1 MSRTRPRFTLLTTF
15 GLGHMRPFP
24 GTWGSIPP
32 VLLALL
38 LIAVGAAPHDHPL
51 LFNAVMLAI
60 VLIFGHVCVHQG
72 DLAEAWFGRKDPS
85 EVVAD
90 ETAGQ
95 ALVLML
101 LPISQPHDGAS
112 WARAATVLLIAFVA
126 FRVLDIVKPWPA
138 RGLQRI
144 AGGWGVLIDDLVVA
158 IPAWGVVQ
166 LAGFVLPG

>member
-1 MSRTRPRFTLLTTF
+1 MTSTRPRFFLLTTF

-32 VLLALL
+32 VLVALALL
-38 LIAVGAAPHDHPL
+38 AIGAGPQQHPL
-51 LFNAVMLAI
+51 VFNGVMLAI
-60 VLIFGHVCVHQG
+60 VLAFSHVCVHQG

-95 ALVLML
+95 ALVLLL
-101 LPISQPHDGAS
+101 LPLAQPHDGAS
-112 WARAATVLLIAFVA
+112 WAHAIALLGVAFVS
-126 FRVLDIVKPWPA
+126 FRVLDILKPWPA

-158 IPAWGVVQ
+158 IPAWGIVQ
-166 LAGFVLPG
+166 AVGRVLLG